1 MATEAPPLAVDA
13 AASSAAAWQWNT
25 PPRAWV
31 PLELGALWRYREL
44 LYFLAW
50 RDIKVRY
57 QQTVLGIAWAVIQP
71 VFMAVIFSLFLGR
84 LAGLPSDG
92 LPYPLFVYSGLVV
105 WQLFA
110 LALSETT
117 SSVVANASLVTKV
130 YFPRLVIPLAAVSV
144 GVVDALIASGV
155 LVALLVYY
163 RLPLSPPLV
172 VAPLFLLLAALSALA
187 VGIWLAALNVQYR
200 DVRYTTP
207 FLTQL
212 WLFATPVV
220 YPSSL
225 VPEAWRPLLGLNPM
239 AGVVEGFRWAVV
251 GRGALS
257 FELLAT
263 SVATTAVL
271 LLGGLF
277 YFRRLE
283 QSFADTV

>member
-1 MATEAPPLAVDA
+1 MPE
-13 AASSAAAWQWNT
+13 WQWNT

-31 PLELGALWRYREL
+31 PLDLGALWRYREL

-57 QQTVLGIAWAVIQP
+57 QQTVLGIAWAIIQP
-71 VFMAVIFSLFLGR
+71 VFMAVIFSIFLGR
-84 LAGLPSDG
+84 LAGIPSDG

-110 LALSETT
+110 LALAEST
-117 SSVVANASLVTKV
+117 SSVVTNASLITKV
-130 YFPRLVIPLAAVSV
+130 YFPRLVIPLASV
-144 GVVDALIASGV
+144 GVGLVDSLIASIV
-155 LVALLVYY
+155 LVGLLAYY
-163 RLPLSPPLV
+163 RVPLGPTLLA
-172 VAPLFLLLAALSALA
+172 APLFLLLAALTALA

-200 DVRYTTP
+200 DVRYTTT
-207 FLTQL
+207 FLIQL

-225 VPEAWRPLLGLNPM
+225 VPEMWRPLLGLNPM
-239 AGVVEGFRWAVV
+239 AGVVEGFRWAVLGQGV
-251 GRGALS
+251 LPLGVI
-257 FELLAT
+257 AT
-263 SVATTAVL
+263 STATTAVV

-277 YFRRLE
+277 YFRRME